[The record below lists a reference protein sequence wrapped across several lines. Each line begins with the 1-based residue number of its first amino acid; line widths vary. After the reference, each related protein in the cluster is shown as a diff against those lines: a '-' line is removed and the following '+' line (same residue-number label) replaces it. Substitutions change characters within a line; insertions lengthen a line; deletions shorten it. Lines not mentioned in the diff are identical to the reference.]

1 MATPDED
8 KAALK
13 ATLNLPKT
21 DFPMKADLPRRE
33 PERLAAWERMDLEA
47 AIRAASAGRPR
58 FILHDGPP
66 YANGNIHIGTAMNKI
81 LKDFIVRSRSMLGF
95 DAPYVPGWDCHGLP
109 IERKVDT
116 ELGSKKGG
124 MSALEIRRA
133 CREYAERYV
142 GIQREEF
149 RRLGVGGRWDRPY
162 LTMSR
167 DYEAEIARAFGE
179 FYARN
184 LVYQAQKSVRWCF
197 ADRTALAEAELEY
210 EERSD
215 PAIFVGFPVADRDQ
229 IYAAFQPR
237 ELTDRQRQLNP
248 ELLIWTTTPWT
259 IPSNLA
265 IAVHPDETYLL
276 VSDSDHRL
284 MVVAERL
291 KDFVAAA
298 SAQAPRSL
306 TVLGKTRGRDL
317 IGLRYHHPLPKEMRG
332 ELTAE
337 EEARSFRVV
346 AGEYV
351 TMDAGTGLVHTAPGH
366 GEDDFQTG
374 VRENL
379 PILSPVDEA
388 GRFTTVPRYHGKKVL
403 EANAQILEDLES
415 VGALLDVDK
424 SFRHEYPHCWRCRN
438 PVIFRATVQ
447 WFIRLD
453 DPAADLRA
461 GALAA
466 IRRVGWVPPWGE
478 ARISGMV
485 ENRREWLISRQRR
498 WGSPITLLYAMRNG
512 ERAAIYPW
520 SDSVGEQKLF
530 FDHLV
535 EIFRQDGADAWYAR
549 SPVDFLPP
557 GADLRG
563 FSREDFLPETDI
575 LDVWFDSGVSHSAVL
590 RNGQWPDL
598 RRPEGEVPADLY
610 VEGHDQHRG
619 WFQSSL
625 LTSVA
630 LYGEAPYRGVVTHG
644 FVVDGKGHKMS
655 KSLGNVIAPQ
665 DLIQRS
671 GADILRLWVASA
683 DYRDDDPISEEILAR
698 CAEAYRKIR
707 NTARYLISNLYD
719 FDPAADGVAPG
730 ELLPLDRWAL
740 LQTRRLAAR
749 VADAYERYEF
759 HLVYHSV
766 VNFCATTLSSFYL
779 DVLKDRLYASP
790 AGFRERRSAQT
801 AMFRIGR
808 AISTLA
814 APVLSFTSEE
824 IWEALPGVKE
834 QSVHVVRFDRLDD
847 LPEDDVPEEAWDRL
861 VKLREEA
868 ARLLENARRE
878 KTIGSSL
885 EGAIALT
892 PSEALD
898 GDRKATGT
906 EGTGLAD
913 LFIVSETILD
923 PSGSAGEGWTPSATY
938 PGLSLKFEKA
948 RGRRCDRCWKVT
960 PEAEEEGLCVR
971 CREVLKSFAGE
982 PAGAAR

>member
-1 MATPDED
+1 MATPEDD

-33 PERLAAWERMDLEA
+33 PERLAAWDRLGLEA

-109 IERKVDT
+109 IERNVDSQ
-116 ELGSKKGG
+116 LGSKKSG
-124 MSALEIRRA
+124 MSALEIRQA
-133 CREYAERYV
+133 CREYAERFIE
-142 GIQREEF
+142 IQREGF
-149 RRLGVGGRWDRPY
+149 QRLGVGGLWNRPY

-167 DYEAEIARAFGE
+167 DYEAEIARVFGE

-184 LVYQAQKSVRWCF
+184 LVYQALKSVRWCF

-215 PAIFVGFPVADRDQ
+215 PAILVGFPVSDRKL
-229 IYAAFQPR
+229 IYAVF
-237 ELTDRQRQLNP
+237 ELQELNDRQRQLNP

-265 IAVHPDETYLL
+265 IAVHPDETYVL
-276 VSDSDHRL
+276 VSDSDNRL
-284 MVVAERL
+284 FVVAERL
-291 KDFVAAA
+291 KNFVAAE
-298 SAQAPRSL
+298 SAEVPRSL
-306 TVLGKTRGRDL
+306 TVLGRTRGRNL
-317 IGLRYHHPLPKEMRG
+317 VGLRYRHPLPQEMRG
-332 ELTAE
+332 EITPE
-337 EEARSFRVV
+337 EESRSFRVV
-346 AGEYV
+346 AADYV
-351 TMDAGTGLVHTAPGH
+351 TMDAGTGLVHTAPGA

-388 GRFTTVPRYHGKKVL
+388 GRFTTVPRYHGKKVHDANPEIVADL
-403 EANAQILEDLES
+403 EAA
-415 VGALLDVDK
+415 GALIHVEPA
-424 SFRHEYPHCWRCRN
+424 FRHEYPHCWRCRN
-438 PVIFRATVQ
+438 PVIFRATIQ

-453 DPAADLRA
+453 DPHADLRTR
-461 GALAA
+461 ALDA
-466 IRRVGWVPPWGE
+466 IRRVRWVPAWGE
-478 ARISGMV
+478 ARIAGMV
-485 ENRREWLISRQRR
+485 ENRHEWLISRQRR
-498 WGSPITLLYAMRNG
+498 WGSPITLLYAMRDG

-520 SDSVGEQKLF
+520 SDSPEEQAKF
-530 FDHLV
+530 FSHVV
-535 EIFRQDGADAWYAR
+535 EIFRQEGADAWYAR
-549 SPVDFLPP
+549 PSVDFLPP

-563 FSREDFLPETDI
+563 FGREEFAAESDI
-575 LDVWFDSGVSHSAVL
+575 LDVWFDSGVSHAAVL
-590 RNGQWPDL
+590 RHGQWPDL
-598 RRPEGEVPADLY
+598 RRPEGEIPADLY

-630 LYGEAPYRGVVTHG
+630 LHSEAPYRGVVTHG
-644 FVVDGKGHKMS
+644 FVVDGKGRKMS

-665 DLIQRS
+665 DLIQKY

-719 FDPAADGVAPG
+719 FDPATDGVATDG
-730 ELLPLDRWAL
+730 LLQLDLWAL
-740 LQTRRLAAR
+740 RQTRRLAAR
-749 VADAYERYEF
+749 VSEAYERYEF
-759 HLVYHSV
+759 HVVYHSL

-790 AGFRERRSAQT
+790 AASRERRSAQT
-801 AMFRIGR
+801 AMSRIGR
-808 AISTLA
+808 AIATLA
-814 APVLSFTSEE
+814 APVLPFTSEE
-824 IWEALPGVKE
+824 IWEALPGAKE
-834 QSVHVVRFDRLDD
+834 QSVHVTRFDRLDD
-847 LPEDDVPEEAWDRL
+847 LPEDEVPEEAWDRL
-861 VKLREEA
+861 MKLREEA
-868 ARLLENARRE
+868 SRLLENARRE

-885 EGAIALT
+885 EGAIVLT
-892 PSEALD
+892 GNDALD
-898 GDRKATGT
+898 ADRRATDS
-906 EGTGLAD
+906 EGAGLAN
-913 LFIVSETILD
+913 LFIVSETVLD
-923 PSGSAGEGWTPSATY
+923 PSGGSGEGWIPSTTY
-938 PGLSLKFEKA
+938 PGLSLRFQKA

-960 PEAEEEGLCVR
+960 PEADGDGLCER
-971 CREVLKSFAGE
+971 CREALQSLPGE
-982 PAGAAR
+982 PAGVVR

>member
-1 MATPDED
+1 MATPDDD

-33 PERLAAWERMDLEA
+33 PEMLAAWERNGLEA

-109 IERKVDT
+109 IERNVDSQ
-116 ELGSKKGG
+116 LGSKKSG

-133 CREYAERYV
+133 CREYAERFID
-142 GIQREEF
+142 IQREEF
-149 RRLGVGGRWDRPY
+149 KRLGVGGLWERPY
-162 LTMSR
+162 LTMSH
-167 DYEAEIARAFGE
+167 DYEAEIARVFGE
-179 FYARN
+179 FYRSN
-184 LVYQAQKSVRWCF
+184 LVYQALKSVRWCF

-215 PAIFVGFPVADRDQ
+215 PAIDVAFALEPGAVDRFSKDGRSVERTSSP
-229 IYAAFQPR
+229 AFA
-237 ELTDRQRQLNP
+237 
-248 ELLIWTTTPWT
+248 LIWTTTPWT

-276 VSDSDHRL
+276 VDAGGRL
-284 MVVAERL
+284 YVVAERL
-291 KDFVAAA
+291 AGDVARRVGWGDV
-298 SAQAPRSL
+298 P
-306 TVLGKTRGRDL
+306 TLGTAKGSDL
-317 IGLRYHHPLPKEMRG
+317 AGLRYRHPLPKEMRG
-332 ELTAE
+332 ELTPE
-337 EEARSFRVV
+337 EEARSFRFVL
-346 AGEYV
+346 GDYV
-351 TMDAGTGLVHTAPGH
+351 TMDAGTGLVHTAPGA

-388 GRFTTVPRYHGKKVL
+388 GRFTTVPGYRGKKVHD
-403 EANAQILEDLES
+403 ANPEIVADLKTA
-415 VGALLDVDK
+415 GALVHFEPA
-424 SFRHEYPHCWRCRN
+424 FRHEYPHCWRCKN
-438 PVIFRATVQ
+438 PVIFRATIQ

-453 DPAADLRA
+453 DPHADLRTR
-461 GALAA
+461 ALDA
-466 IRRVGWVPPWGE
+466 IRRVRWVPPWGE

-485 ENRREWLISRQRR
+485 ENRREWLVSRQRR

-520 SDSVGEQKLF
+520 SDSVEEQKRF
-530 FDHLV
+530 FNHLV
-535 EIFRQDGADAWYAR
+535 EIFRQEGADAWYAR
-549 SPVDFLPP
+549 PPVDFLPP

-563 FSREDFLPETDI
+563 FSQEDFLPETDI

-590 RNGQWPDL
+590 RHGQWPDL

-630 LYGEAPYRGVVTHG
+630 LYDKAPYQGVVTHG
-644 FVVDGKGHKMS
+644 FVVDGKGLKMS

-740 LQTRRLAAR
+740 QQTRRLAER
-749 VADAYERYEF
+749 VAGAYERYEF
-759 HLVYHSV
+759 HVVYHSV

-779 DVLKDRLYASP
+779 DVLKDRLYASLP
-790 AGFRERRSAQT
+790 WSRERRSAQT
-801 AMFRIGR
+801 VMSRIGR
-808 AISTLA
+808 AIATLS
-814 APVLSFTSEE
+814 APVLPFTSEE
-824 IWEALPGVKE
+824 IWEALPGAKE

-847 LPEDDVPEEAWDRL
+847 LPEDHVPEEAWDRL
-861 VKLREEA
+861 MKLREEA

-885 EGAIALT
+885 EGSIVLT
-892 PSEALD
+892 PNEALD
-898 GDRKATGT
+898 RDREATGT

-913 LFIVSETILD
+913 LFIVSETILE
-923 PSGSAGEGWTPSATY
+923 PSGPGGDGWTPSATY
-938 PGLSLKFEKA
+938 PGVSLKFEKA

-960 PEAEEEGLCVR
+960 PEAEADGLCDR
-971 CREVLKSFAGE
+971 CRAVLQSLAGQ
-982 PAGAAR
+982 PAGVVR